1 VNLLTL
7 NFGIVIAAPLAQGRA
22 LACSSQREKNFAPGL
37 AADAYENLCRVLK
50 GDPDW
55 KPTCP
60 ASRNSQAV
68 DRSRERPSRPCG
80 LLGVKVSTIF
90 DGLEEGYRS
99 GSEV

>member
-1 VNLLTL
+1 
-7 NFGIVIAAPLAQGRA
+7 VIASPLAQSGT
-22 LACSSQREKNFAPGL
+22 LAGLSQGEKNFAPGL

-55 KPTCP
+55 KSACP
-60 ASRNSQAV
+60 ASRNSQAM
-68 DRSRERPSRPCG
+68 DRSRERPSRPDG
-80 LLGVKVSTIF
+80 LLGVEVSTIF